1 MTIQVT
7 ITFANADELM
17 QFASWYDA
25 RHDNPIA
32 YSVTEKAQAA
42 TFDAPIDEK
51 KPESKAKTKP
61 APKAKKEPV
70 PAANEI
76 SKEDFEKAVKTWFSE
91 NAATR
96 GPVVQETLNS
106 FGVAKLGSAPSDKYA
121 AILTA
126 LGLS

>member
-7 ITFANADELM
+7 ITFTNADELM

-42 TFDAPIDEK
+42 TFDAPIEDK
-51 KPESKAKTKP
+51 KPEPKA
-61 APKAKKEPV
+61 APKAKKEPA

-91 NAATR
+91 AAATR
-96 GPVVQETLNS
+96 GPVVQETLKS
-106 FGVAKLGSAPSDKYA
+106 FGIEKLPLTPQDKYA
-121 AILTA
+121 EILTA